1 MTLYLKYRPQSLEE
15 LDSQVVRESLQK
27 IVASG
32 KIPHAFLFSGPK
44 GIGKTSAARILAKIV
59 NCESKKAPCNKCEQ
73 CITISKGTNLDVIEL
88 DAASNRG
95 IEDVRNLRDAVKL
108 SPAKARKKVYII
120 DEAHMLTTEAANAL
134 LKTLEE
140 PPEHVMFIL
149 ATTNPEKLV
158 ETIRSRTTNIT
169 FSKAKPEELLR
180 SLQRVVKGEK
190 LKIDKDAFSLIS
202 KAAAGS
208 FRDAVKLVEQIM
220 LEKVK
225 TDAKSVEEFLFRK
238 KMFSAEGFLEIL
250 HRKDAKTAIEEVEKV
265 SESGVGME
273 TFLEEILE
281 VLRAELLAKVGV
293 GESGESAFSKEELI
307 QLVTLFSQA
316 ARELSGSLLE
326 QIPVELAIISW
337 CEGKDRLQSQSI
349 HLDLNSP
356 AAKGGTDPTSSHL
369 DSASS
374 GVREHATAPIAQG
387 LKEISEE
394 VWRNILAAVKPRNTS
409 IEALLR
415 AAKPIG
421 YDGKVLTLGV
431 FYRFHKERL
440 EDGGNRRILEEV
452 VEVIF
457 GAPVRIVCTLTEP
470 PAKKTETPPV
480 TGGETVLTEGED
492 KDIIK
497 VAEEIFGN

>member
-15 LDSQVVRESLQK
+15 LDSQIVRESLQK

-59 NCESKKAPCNKCEQ
+59 NCEKNQKKLKESCNKCEQ

-158 ETIRSRTTNIT
+158 ETIRSRTTNMT

-190 LKIDKDAFSLIS
+190 LKIDKDALSLIS

-220 LEKVK
+220 LEQVK
-225 TDAKSVEEFLFRK
+225 TDAKSVNEFLFRK
-238 KMFSAEGFLEIL
+238 KMFSVEGFLEIL

-265 SESGVGME
+265 SESGVGTE
-273 TFLEEILE
+273 TFLEQILE

-307 QLVTLFSQA
+307 ALVTLFSQA

-337 CEGKDRLQSQSI
+337 CGGEKKLEVGGQMLEVEGGSLKTEIGLSTSKLEPQRLTSNVKHQTSI
-349 HLDLNSP
+349 
-356 AAKGGTDPTSSHL
+356 
-369 DSASS
+369 
-374 GVREHATAPIAQG
+374 
-387 LKEISEE
+387 KEISEE